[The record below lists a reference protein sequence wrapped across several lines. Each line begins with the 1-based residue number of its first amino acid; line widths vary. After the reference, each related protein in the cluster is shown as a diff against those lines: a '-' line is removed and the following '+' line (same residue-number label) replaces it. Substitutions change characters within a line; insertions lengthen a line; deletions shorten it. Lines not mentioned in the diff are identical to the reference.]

1 LQFGVLGPLEVV
13 DDDGTPVDLGG
24 TQPRTVLALLLTSV
38 GRVVNTDVILDAVWG
53 EAPPASAPGTLQSY
67 VSRLRRALEPD
78 RLRGDSPK
86 VLTFEPPGYRLSVD
100 REHVDYLRFEALADA
115 GREQL
120 AARRFAE
127 ARSTLLDADAR
138 WRGPALAEHRD
149 HEFAVGL
156 IARLEARRLAALEDR
171 MAAELELGN
180 HAAVIGE
187 LAELVNAHPLQEGFR
202 ARLALALY
210 RSGRQAEALRALD
223 DARRTLRDELGI
235 EPSRALRDLEGAILR
250 HDDAIDVPLLDAP
263 PGSLGAIGDASSTTP
278 AAPQPRTAA
287 PAAASAPVAAS
298 GPTVSSAPGGR
309 DTNDA
314 AMGPLVGRVAELAE
328 LRACV
333 DEATAAS
340 RAVVVEGEPGI
351 GKTRLVEEAA
361 AYAAARGA
369 TVLWGRAFEGGA
381 APAYWPWLPPLRA
394 LTATLPPELEV
405 SPEIRRLLSSES
417 REIELPAAADNA
429 RFSLFEGVVSLLVHH
444 ASIAPLVLVLDD
456 LQWADVASLELLSL
470 VAGRID
476 DAPLLIIATVR
487 ELEVGRNDA
496 LVETLAALTRRWGT
510 RRLLLRGLS
519 EADTRELVAQTTGAD
534 IEGPQAALIHG
545 RSEGNPFFTTE
556 LARLLA
562 TGDALSS
569 VPSGVRDVVRRRLAM
584 LPESSGERLR
594 VAAVIGRDVDL
605 DLLARASGGDL
616 DACLDDLEPAL
627 VQRLLVTILDQ
638 PGSFRFAHAL
648 VREVLVDG
656 MSSLRRARLHL
667 RVADALDDRDDNA
680 EIRAEHLLE
689 AVAIGAGRRAAE
701 ALERAATV
709 AIGRFAYVA
718 AHDLLERAVSLRRAA
733 GSTPEDRNAEL
744 DATAR
749 LLSVIGA
756 RYGYSTL
763 VGSPVL
769 ARGKQLA
776 LETGREV
783 ELMNMLWAEW
793 AGLDLACEWERSYPI
808 AVELLDHATRSGVD
822 SALTSAHT
830 AYGISCWH
838 RGELVEAGEHLDR
851 ARDLAGAIPV
861 GTMAS
866 QLLDLDQL
874 RLCLPFSI
882 YIHDLCG
889 DLDDPEAE
897 YDAVARLLPDD
908 PYWEL
913 LVMNFA
919 ASSAMSVGS
928 TERSLRA
935 ARRGAAADPEGNY
948 AFWGRCIRCYGA
960 AALMQQGDITDGRPL
975 LRDAWASYSSIG
987 SLTNGVSY
995 ASEEALALAR
1005 AGDVEGAREAF
1016 ERAVELLRVTHE
1028 VYAEP
1033 VLRLAQAFLRRAEGA
1048 ATDEVGNELR
1058 RAHDLATTHG
1068 SRAIARR
1075 IARAAEEIGLAVP

>member
-1 LQFGVLGPLEVV
+1 MQFGVLGPLEVV
-13 DDDGTPVDLGG
+13 DDDGAPVDLGG

-38 GRVVNTDVILDAVWG
+38 GRVVNTETIVDAVWG
-53 EAPPASAPGTLQSY
+53 EAPPASAAGTLQSY
-67 VSRLRRALEPD
+67 VSRLRRSLEPD
-78 RLRGDSPK
+78 RLRGASPK
-86 VLTFEPPGYRLSVD
+86 VLTFEPPGYRLAVD
-100 REHVDYLRFEALADA
+100 ADQVDYRRFESLADA
-115 GREQL
+115 GRQQL
-120 AARRFAE
+120 SSGAHAE
-127 ARSTLLDADAR
+127 ARATLLDADAL
-138 WRGPALAEHRD
+138 WRGPALAEYRD

-202 ARLALALY
+202 GHLALALY
-210 RSGRQAEALRALD
+210 RAGRQAEALRALD

-250 HDDAIDVPLLDAP
+250 HDDGLDAVVPEPQAPKESPSALPPPVSAAGRDAP
-263 PGSLGAIGDASSTTP
+263 PARDT
-278 AAPQPRTAA
+278 PRTSAPRIDDPAPGAA
-287 PAAASAPVAAS
+287 VASA
-298 GPTVSSAPGGR
+298 TV
-309 DTNDA
+309 DA
-314 AMGPLVGRVAELAE
+314 AVAPLVGRITELAE

-333 DEATAAS
+333 DEATTAPRAA
-340 RAVVVEGEPGI
+340 VVEGEPGI
-351 GKTRLVEEAA
+351 GKTRLVEEAC
-361 AYAAARGA
+361 AYAEARGA

-394 LTATLPPELEV
+394 LAATMPAGVEL
-405 SPEIRRLLSSES
+405 SPEITRLLSTES
-417 REIELPAAADNA
+417 RELALPAAADNA

-444 ASIAPLVLVLDD
+444 ASVAPLVLVLDD

-470 VAGRID
+470 VVGRVD
-476 DAPLLIIATVR
+476 DAPLLVIGTVR

-496 LVETLAALTRRWGT
+496 LVDTLAALTRQWGT
-510 RRLLLRGLS
+510 RRLLLRGLN
-519 EADTRELVAQTTGAD
+519 EADTRQLVAQTTGDD

-562 TGDALSS
+562 TGDALSA
-569 VPSGVRDVVRRRLAM
+569 VPSGVRDVVRRRLAL
-584 LPESSGERLR
+584 LPEESRERLS

-627 VQRLLVTILDQ
+627 VQRLLVTVPDQ
-638 PGSFRFAHAL
+638 PGVFRFAHAL
-648 VREVLVDG
+648 VREVVVDG

-667 RVADALDDRDDNA
+667 RVADALDDSDDNA
-680 EIRAEHLLE
+680 EIRAEHLWE

-709 AIGRFAYVA
+709 AIGRFAYVS

-733 GSTPEDRNAEL
+733 GSTLDDRNAEL

-749 LLSVIGA
+749 LLSVTGA
-756 RYGYSTL
+756 RSGYSTL
-763 VGSPVL
+763 VGSQVL
-769 ARGKQLA
+769 SRGKQLA
-776 LETGREV
+776 IETGREV

-808 AVELLDHATRSGVD
+808 AAELLEHAARSGVD
-822 SALTSAHT
+822 SAMTSAHT

-838 RGELVEAGEHLDR
+838 RGELVDAAEHLDR
-851 ARDLAGAIPV
+851 ARASAGAIPV

-866 QLLDLDQL
+866 QLVDLDQL

-919 ASSAMSVGS
+919 ASSAMSVGDGA
-928 TERSLRA
+928 RSLRA
-935 ARRGAAADPEGNY
+935 SRRGTAADPEGNY
-948 AFWGRCIRCYGA
+948 AFWGRCIRCYAA
-960 AALMQQGDITDGRPL
+960 AALMQQGDIATGQPR
-975 LRDAWASYSSIG
+975 LREAWASYSSIG

-1005 AGDVEGAREAF
+1005 AGEVDAAREAF

-1033 VLRLAQAFLRRAEGA
+1033 VLRLAQAFLDRAEGA
-1048 ATDEVGNELR
+1048 ATDRVVEELR
-1058 RAHDLATTHG
+1058 QAHELATAHG

-1075 IARAAEEIGLAVP
+1075 IAGAADEIGLTIP